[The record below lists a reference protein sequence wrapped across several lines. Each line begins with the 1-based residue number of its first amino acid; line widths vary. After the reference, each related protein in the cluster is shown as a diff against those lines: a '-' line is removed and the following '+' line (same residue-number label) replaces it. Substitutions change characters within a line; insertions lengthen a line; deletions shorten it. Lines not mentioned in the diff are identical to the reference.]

1 MKTYLKF
8 IHFMVWMPWV
18 HWHWRKYTEHTI
30 TDRTVRWFCFE
41 LHWHYEK
48 CKGENYESTI

>member
-18 HWHWRKYTEHTI
+18 HWHWRKYTEHASQPK
-30 TDRTVRWFCFE
+30 VCFLMNE
-41 LHWHYEK
+41 AYIR
-48 CKGENYESTI
+48 CK